1 MMQDGIQMARKKG
14 KRRSPRRFT
23 GVNVVNA
30 AEAYIQAN
38 WITQGFAGTDP
49 LAFLIGKTSG
59 GYGALVGV
67 SDTGGRSRVAL
78 TELLGF
84 GNKSAAE
91 NLDTVIANV
100 QANWFDVLVKGA
112 ITTGSFRIG
121 KKLFSRQRRQINKGL
136 KMLGA
141 GTFLK
146 V

>member
-1 MMQDGIQMARKKG
+1 MARKKAKG
-14 KRRSPRRFT
+14 RSRRKFT

-49 LAFLIGKTSG
+49 LAFLIGKTSQ

-67 SDTGGRSRVAL
+67 SDTGGQSRVGL

-84 GNKSAAE
+84 GNKSAQA

-100 QANWFDVLVKGA
+100 RANWFDVLLKGA
-112 ITTGSFRIG
+112 ITTASFKVG

>member
-1 MMQDGIQMARKKG
+1 MARKKAKG
-14 KRRSPRRFT
+14 RSRRKFT

-38 WITQGFAGTDP
+38 WITQGFASTDP

-67 SDTGGRSRVAL
+67 SDGPMSRVGL

-84 GNKSAAE
+84 GNKSAQE
-91 NLDTVIANV
+91 NLDTVLANV
-100 QANWFDVLVKGA
+100 RANWFDVLVKGA

-141 GTFLK
+141 GSFLK